1 MNKRPEYMILVA
13 VIAALVVSIIA
24 SAVSCATITGAI
36 EDRINGSTP
45 GYNSI
50 IEDIEGGEGANP
62 SDILDELTGNG
73 GGDGESADDEKD
85 REGSGDYTEKDVP
98 KTMVIDVPELTDDLQ
113 ACLNSDLYGRLGST
127 VTVELSTLT
136 KEDTAAPELKGNRVL
151 SKATGTVDIK
161 TSDGKSGTVEYT
173 SYYYAQDP
181 TADTITWYIYA
192 YDLSSYD
199 LFPSGFDKVA
209 GDPMGVRD
217 RIDSG
222 IPAPN
227 SELGRDNEFNSETA

>member
-1 MNKRPEYMILVA
+1 MNKRPEYMILIA

-24 SAVSCATITGAI
+24 SAVSCAAITGAI

-50 IEDIEGGEGANP
+50 IEDIEGDGNTNP

-73 GGDGESADDEKD
+73 GGDSDDSEKD
-85 REGSGDYTEKDVP
+85 REGGGDYTEKDVP

-113 ACLNSDLYGRLGST
+113 ACLNNDLFTRLGST

-151 SKATGTVDIK
+151 SKASGTVEVK
-161 TSDGKSGTVEYT
+161 TSDGKTGTVEYT

-181 TADTITWYIYA
+181 PAETVTWYIYA

-222 IPAPN
+222 IPAPS
-227 SELGRDNEFNSETA
+227 SELGRDHEFNSETA